1 MPSRPP
7 PSKPAATTPS
17 RRFSSPLAELTAGLR
32 GDGAQGGMWARAGE
46 LLRRTVLGQAAGG
59 RGAQTAAPAPSTSA
73 KGQGAATAQPPT
85 STPAAE
91 STVNTQPPRRRRN
104 GPAEQR
110 KRLAAIAAAQA
121 AANPAQKG
129 RAGVRI
135 RPPPT
140 KAATPAAP
148 PPEKQPSIARLRQHL
163 MAGIVRLDS
172 VFNAFTGMGEYG
184 DKGSQTQVDM
194 QWTPMSPDECAQ
206 LWRSNAYAARACEEL
221 PLDVCRK
228 GWSIASNDVSA
239 ADQAKLGEQAAIK
252 LGLVQKV
259 CEAMTWARVVG
270 QGAILIV
277 CDEVVPLNKRA
288 SYLSEPLGTYP
299 IRRIRQIQVFERR
312 ELTVYEWEG
321 DVGSKRYREGK
332 SYLINPKVPNDTI
345 RAGAAYHAS
354 RFMLFSGRKLPAG
367 MKLENSGFDDSVLQM
382 AMDAIFGATAVDKVG
397 ATLAQML
404 NVTVLS
410 SAMLDNVDQ
419 PDMLA
424 VLRERGQM
432 IAEQIS
438 NNNLLVLQPGENM
451 ENRGV
456 SINGYDQL
464 AERSALALCAATKMP
479 AVRLF
484 GEAPAGLSTDGA
496 SQQKLWDGQIVGA
509 QELIRGAL
517 HQFYNA
523 LFFSQQ
529 GPTGGKPVKYT
540 ISFPSPTTL
549 TSTEEAQLRKA
560 VAEVDAIYLGLGVY
574 TPRDV
579 RATRGQANGHLKDV
593 VVQTEAL
600 GADDKLR
607 QADLAAKAE
616 EDRLRGEEAL
626 AAQGQ
631 PPPRP
636 PAAPPTVPALMPAAP
651 PTSAAPFQVEPRL
664 DAELN
669 SAVIWIEFP
678 EEAAQAHGRLV
689 RAIEQAVPSLT
700 IVPETTPHL
709 TLIYLGVLAN
719 PKADIAT
726 IAAVM
731 DAIGAKW
738 PVTKIITDDVM
749 TFPPQDE
756 QAPSPVTLAIREGDW
771 HLRQL
776 NGVLTRRLAHVIQA
790 EQFDEY
796 QPHATLGYAQLSQ
809 DLRERM
815 MQFKAAPIEFAATRM
830 RLVINSEVVHETTFP
845 GHGWPGSLVA
855 I

>member
-1 MPSRPP
+1 M
-7 PSKPAATTPS
+7 
-17 RRFSSPLAELTAGLR
+17 
-32 GDGAQGGMWARAGE
+32 
-46 LLRRTVLGQAAGG
+46 LG
-59 RGAQTAAPAPSTSA
+59 PAP
-73 KGQGAATAQPPT
+73 KGQGEGAKGAQIGKTSATPPRPSQT
-85 STPAAE
+85 EAPPAEAPARPA
-91 STVNTQPPRRRRN
+91 PPRRRRS
-104 GPAEQR
+104 GLVEQR
-110 KRLAAIAAAQA
+110 KRMAAIAAAQA
-121 AANPAQKG
+121 AAAGPQPTG
-129 RAGVRI
+129 RAGVLI
-135 RPPPT
+135 QPQPT
-140 KAATPAAP
+140 KASTPPSAP
-148 PPEKQPSIARLRQHL
+148 DDNSPSVARLRQRL

-172 VFNAFTGMGEYG
+172 VFNAWTGMGEYG
-184 DKGSQTQVDM
+184 DKGSKTQVDM
-194 QWTPMSPDECAQ
+194 QWTPMSSDECAQ

-239 ADQAKLGEQAAIK
+239 ADQTKLGEQAALK

-288 SYLSEPLGTYP
+288 SYLSDPIGTYP

-321 DVGSKRYREGK
+321 DVGSKRYRDGK

-345 RAGAAYHAS
+345 RAGVPYHAS

-367 MKLENSGFDDSVLQM
+367 MKLENSGFDDSILQM

-410 SAMLDNVDQ
+410 SGMLDNVDQ
-419 PDMLA
+419 PDMLT

-432 IAEQIS
+432 IAEQMS

-509 QELIRGAL
+509 QELIRGPL
-517 HQFYNA
+517 HQFYDA

-529 GPTGGKPVKYT
+529 GPTGGKSIKYT

-549 TSTEEAQLRKA
+549 TSTEEALLRKS

-574 TPRDV
+574 TPRDI
-579 RATRGQANGHLKDV
+579 RATRGQANGHLKEV
-593 VVQTEAL
+593 VVQTEAF
-600 GADDKLR
+600 GGDDKLR

-616 EDRLRGEEAL
+616 EDRLREEEAL

-636 PAAPPTVPALMPAAP
+636 TAEPPPVPPLVPAATA
-651 PTSAAPFQVEPRL
+651 TSAAPFQVEPRL

-700 IVPETTPHL
+700 IEPETTPHL
-709 TLIYLGVLAN
+709 TLLYLGVLAD
-719 PKADIAT
+719 PKADVTKIAE
-726 IAAVM
+726 VM

-776 NGVLTRRLAHVIQA
+776 NSVLTRRLAHVIQS

-796 QPHATLGYAQLSQ
+796 TAHATLGYAKLSQ
-809 DLRERM
+809 DMRERM
-815 MQFKAAPIEFAATRM
+815 MQYKAAPIEFNATRM
-830 RLVINSEVVHETTFP
+830 RLVVNSEVVHETTFP
-845 GHGWPGSLVA
+845 GHGWPGSIVPL
-855 I
+855 